1 MPESTFDY
9 RRICPYR
16 LTWRVTGRTLDEV
29 DAGARAGAQDDGV
42 DVYAPERHQQIL
54 ATARADGRV
63 DVNRLAEDLD
73 VTPETIRRDLT
84 VLERHGLVR
93 RVHGGA
99 IPVER
104 LGFEPG
110 VADREAKFAG
120 EKERVAKAALDEVP
134 DGGAVIL
141 DAGTTTVRLA
151 ELLPSDRELTVV
163 THALPVA
170 MVLAMR
176 PNITLHLVGGTVRG
190 RTLAAVGSWA
200 ERELADIHADVAFLG
215 TNGLSVEHGLTT
227 PDLAEA
233 AVKRALVA
241 NARRT
246 VVLTDHSKI
255 GRVEFAHVVP
265 LSQVDTIITD
275 SGVEPELVD
284 ELEAAGP
291 RVVTA

>member
-1 MPESTFDY
+1 M
-9 RRICPYR
+9 
-16 LTWRVTGRTLDEV
+16 
-29 DAGARAGAQDDGV
+29 
-42 DVYAPERHQQIL
+42 YAPERHQQIL

-110 VADREAKFAG
+110 IADREGKFAG
-120 EKERVAKAALDEVP
+120 EKERIAKAALDEVP
-134 DGGAVIL
+134 DGGAVIF

-151 ELLPSDRELTVV
+151 ELLPADRELTVV

-176 PNITLHLVGGTVRG
+176 PGITLHLVGGTVRG

-233 AVKRALVA
+233 SVKRALVA

-246 VVLTDHSKI
+246 VVLADHSKI

-265 LSQVDTIITD
+265 VSAIDTVITD
-275 SGVEPELVD
+275 SGVEPELVE